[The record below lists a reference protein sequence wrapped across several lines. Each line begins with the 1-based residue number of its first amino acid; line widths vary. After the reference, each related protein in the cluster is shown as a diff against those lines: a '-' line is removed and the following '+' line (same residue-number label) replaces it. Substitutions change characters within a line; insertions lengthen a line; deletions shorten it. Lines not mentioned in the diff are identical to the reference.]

1 MKIKISYLIASF
13 IILALV
19 AYIGSIF
26 TSSGTNSEWYQS
38 VKPAIT
44 PPNWIFPIA
53 WGIIFFLIALS
64 LYFVLIS
71 RKKLALIIYG
81 INFFLNILWSIFYF
95 QLKNPF
101 LAFIE
106 ILILFISII
115 IMIIAGSRINKK
127 PGYLL
132 IPYLLWVIFAA
143 ILNYLSIK

>member
-1 MKIKISYLIASF
+1 MKISYLIASF

-127 PGYLL
+127 AGYLL